1 MKCRGFGKYLLFSAL
16 WFVIG
21 CSPSPT
27 GSAELD
33 KVFKADYAQWA
44 PLVEA
49 GWETDLKEI
58 ARLNPHFDAGRQASI
73 TNRYQQV
80 ILSLLAIQKKEGV
93 IVELG
98 AWIGGGALMMAP
110 FLTHQQ
116 SYHAVDT
123 FNADTMPDPYI
134 QKHLQGR
141 KQVDVFKANIAPVRE
156 KVVIHQGTTN
166 AVAAGWPPSL
176 TIDLLFIDADH
187 SYEAVRADWLNWS
200 PFLKKGGIIV
210 FHDYYVKIKGGS
222 PGVSQWVD
230 GSIINV
236 VTKNLYYTE
245 GLAWYVVQ

>member
-1 MKCRGFGKYLLFSAL
+1 MKNRGFGKYLLFLAL

-21 CSPSPT
+21 CSRSPT

-33 KVFKADYAQWA
+33 KVYKADYGQWA
-44 PLVEA
+44 QLVET
-49 GWETDLKEI
+49 GWEADLKEI
-58 ARLNPHFDAGRQASI
+58 ARLNPYFDDGRKASI
-73 TNRYQQV
+73 TNRYQQI
-80 ILSLLAIQKKEGV
+80 ILSLLAMQKKEGI

-110 FLTHQQ
+110 FLTHDQT
-116 SYHAVDT
+116 YHAVDT
-123 FNADTMPDPYI
+123 FNADTMPDLYI

-141 KQVDVFKANIAPVRE
+141 KQIEVFQTNITPVRE
-156 KVVIHQGTTN
+156 KVVVHQGTTN
-166 AVAAGWPPSL
+166 QVAAGWPKSL
-176 TIDLLFIDADH
+176 KIDLLFIDADH

-200 PFLKKGGIIV
+200 PFVKKGGIIA

-222 PGVSQWVD
+222 PGVSQWID
-230 GSIINV
+230 GSIVNV